1 MSIRIKKYKKP
12 CLKPCPMICDK
23 PLHKKLDKYGDGVL
37 KFLNAHTTNMF
48 IGKPKSGKTSLL
60 YSFMENK
67 EILKKTYH
75 RIYIF
80 QPEPSRASM
89 GTKNLFDKLPQDQL
103 FNELNYENLDMVLDE
118 IKASSDLN
126 IAIIFD
132 DVSASLKNFDTLNLL
147 KQLIFNRRH
156 LRTSVFFLVQT
167 WFSVPKDIRKLFSN
181 IFVFRVNKN
190 ELKTIFDETIEDP
203 ELNVLAPT
211 ISKLVY
217 DKPYNFMFI
226 NTDTQRIFKNFDEL
240 IFSHNNF

>member
-1 MSIRIKKYKKP
+1 MR
-12 CLKPCPMICDK
+12 CDK
-23 PLHKKLDKYGDGVL
+23 PLHKKLDKYEL
-37 KFLNAHTTNMF
+37 TKFLNAHTTNMF
-48 IGKPKSGKTSLL
+48 IGKPRSGKTSLL
-60 YSFMENK
+60 FSLFENR

-80 QPEPSRASM
+80 QPSPSRASM
-89 GTKNLFDKLPQDQL
+89 KNNLFDKLPDDQL
-103 FNELNYENLDMVLDE
+103 FNELNYENLEMVLDE

-126 IAIIFD
+126 IAVIFD

-203 ELNVLAPT
+203 VMNELTPT

-240 IFSHNNF
+240 IFSHNDF